1 MTELMTAPPL
11 SASNLGKTVV
21 YDGRYNPKCLFPIDR
36 QNQRMSLGITS
47 DNTLP
52 FTGFD
57 VWNHYEV
64 SWLNQK
70 GKPIVAI
77 AEIMYPCESLYII
90 ESKSMKLYFN
100 SFNQTK
106 FKQLSNVQMTIERD
120 LSLQVGV
127 PVQVKLTELCELP
140 DQIVHA
146 KMPGVCLDQLDVSCT
161 SFTVDPSY
169 LTTAPETV
177 SETVFS
183 NLLKSN
189 CLVTNQPDWA
199 TVQIHYTGPRIQH
212 EGLLQYLVSF
222 RNHNEFHEH
231 CIERIYVDIMQR
243 CQPEDL
249 VVYGRFTRRGGLD
262 INALR
267 SKSPL
272 AMDEMNTRLIR
283 Q

>member
-1 MTELMTAPPL
+1 MTELMTAPSL
-11 SASNLGKTVV
+11 SASNLGKTVA
-21 YDGRYNPKCLFPIDR
+21 YDGRYNPKCLFPIER
-36 QNQRMSLGITS
+36 KNQRMSLGITS
-47 DNTLP
+47 DTLP

-77 AEIMYPCESLYII
+77 AEISYPCESLYII

-106 FKQLSNVQMTIERD
+106 FKQLSNVHMTIERD
-120 LSLQVGV
+120 LTLQVGM
-127 PVQVKLTELCELP
+127 PVQVKLTELCDLS
-140 DQIVHA
+140 DQCLNARMTGI
-146 KMPGVCLDQLDVSCT
+146 CLDQLDVACT
-161 SFTVDPSY
+161 SFSVDPSY
-169 LTTAPETV
+169 LTTTLDTV
-177 SETVFS
+177 TETVFS

-199 TVQIHYTGPRIQH
+199 TVQIHYTGPRIRH

-267 SKSPL
+267 SRSPV
-272 AMDEMNTRLIR
+272 AMDGINIRLIR

>member
-1 MTELMTAPPL
+1 MAPRPL
-11 SASNLGKTVV
+11 SSSNLGKTVA

-47 DNTLP
+47 DTLP

-64 SWLNQK
+64 SWLNQN

-77 AEIMYPCESLYII
+77 AEIMYPCESLYIV

-106 FKQLSNVQMTIERD
+106 FKQLSNVHMTIERD
-120 LSLQVGV
+120 LTLQVGM
-127 PVQVKLTELCELP
+127 PVQVKLTELCDLT
-140 DQIVHA
+140 DQVLRA
-146 KMPGVCLDQLDVSCT
+146 RMPGICLDQLDVACT
-161 SFTVDPSY
+161 SFSVDPSY
-169 LTTAPETV
+169 LTTEPVTVTETL
-177 SETVFS
+177 FS

-199 TVQIHYTGPRIQH
+199 TVQIEYTGPRIRH
-212 EGLLQYLVSF
+212 ERLLQYLVSF

-267 SKSPL
+267 SKFPV
-272 AMDEMNTRLIR
+272 AMDDMNTRLIR

>member
-1 MTELMTAPPL
+1 MTELMIAPPL
-11 SASNLGKTVV
+11 SASNLGKTVA

-36 QNQRMSLGITS
+36 QNQRMRLGITS
-47 DNTLP
+47 DTLP

-57 VWNHYEV
+57 IWNHYEV

-77 AEIMYPCESLYII
+77 AEIRYPCESLHII

-106 FKQLSNVQMTIERD
+106 FKQLSNVQMTIARD
-120 LSLQVGV
+120 LTLQVGM
-127 PVQVKLTELCELP
+127 PVQVTLTELCDLS
-140 DQIVHA
+140 DQRVNA
-146 KMPGVCLDQLDVSCT
+146 SMTGVCLDQLDVACT
-161 SFTVDPSY
+161 SFSVDPSY
-169 LTTAPETV
+169 LTTAPDTV
-177 SETVFS
+177 TETVFS

-199 TVQIHYTGPRIQH
+199 TVQIHYTGPRIRH

-267 SKSPL
+267 SHSPV
-272 AMDEMNTRLIR
+272 AMDAINIRLIR